1 MMGLEEMIVMIAVL
15 LLLVYSWKQLITSS
29 RRQEAGL
36 MDQFQMLSYARP
48 EKQSSREPRSVGRY
62 HLLLFTLVTL
72 DVLCPIV
79 LLLMPG
85 WNSRITKEGV
95 VVPRLDEVSQKA
107 LIILGGTLPLLAG
120 GLIALRKGPARI
132 AMSVAC
138 LLLVI
143 CWSFFYWVAFF
154 CRPVYW
160 FGCSG

>member
-1 MMGLEEMIVMIAVL
+1 MGPEEIIVMISVLVL
-15 LLLVYSWKQLITSS
+15 LGYSWNQLITSS
-29 RRQEAGL
+29 RKQEAGP
-36 MDQFQMLSYARP
+36 MDQFRMLSYTRR
-48 EKQSSREPRSVGRY
+48 EKQSSREPRFVDRY

-85 WNSRITKEGV
+85 WSARITKEGV

-107 LIILGGTLPLLAG
+107 LIILGGALPLLAG
-120 GLIALRKGPARI
+120 GLVALRKGPARI

-143 CWSFFYWVAFF
+143 CWSFFYWLAFV

-160 FGCSG
+160 WCSG